1 VADYLPA
8 PFGLPGFSAPVE
20 EVYPSMVPFLELEDG
35 KTYVTTD
42 GADEIIPGA
51 DGRSLKIIWRKWAR
65 TGSKS
70 GERFDT
76 GLTSEVEFTLQNNRL
91 VRRETL
97 IAARDV
103 TIKGWRF
110 AFPATGGELKTESR
124 VGREVHIFSGREG
137 TIAVS
142 ARGDPEFSSRVIATG
157 DGKLGKG
164 VLGAIPLHLV
174 LESGEIKLKK
184 GQRSSW
190 EISLELLK

>member
-1 VADYLPA
+1 
-8 PFGLPGFSAPVE
+8 
-20 EVYPSMVPFLELEDG
+20 MVPFLELEDG
-35 KTYVTTD
+35 KTYAATD

-65 TGSKS
+65 IGSKS

-76 GLTSEVEFTLQNNRL
+76 GLTSEVEFTLQNNKL
-91 VRRETL
+91 MRRETL
-97 IAARDV
+97 IAERGV

-110 AFPATGGELKTESR
+110 AFPATGNDLKTESR
-124 VGREVHIFSGREG
+124 AGREVDIFSGREG
-137 TIAVS
+137 TMAVS
-142 ARGDPEFSSRVIATG
+142 ARGDLKFSRRVMATG

-174 LESGEIKLKK
+174 FESGEIKLEK
-184 GQRSSW
+184 GQRSTW